1 MSKDKQSEFE
11 RNEISEII
19 AKNFKPND
27 EQYDPSDFEWSAHC
41 VQMAGYRKQSE
52 WISVEERL
60 PDEQGRFLIVD
71 KEGQMNTAFYSLRFG
86 WFSPVRIKN
95 ITHWMPLPEAP
106 KGGAE

>member
-1 MSKDKQSEFE
+1 MSKEKQTEFE

-52 WISVEERL
+52 GEWIDAD
-60 PDEQGRFLIVD
+60 PDGHLYRFTCSLCGKTKLGRGTPYCPHCGA
-71 KEGQMNTAFYSLRFG
+71 KM
-86 WFSPVRIKN
+86 
-95 ITHWMPLPEAP
+95 
-106 KGGAE
+106 KGGE